1 MLTGFGLQHISSLLI
16 KHASSVLF
24 VQITSDGHSGS
35 GQTPGIAWEKFQKKG
50 CPRMKIWHGKRFS
63 GKIDG
68 VEVDIGDFHNQ
79 WTLLLLQKNYGYD
92 VTFLV
97 LL

>member
-35 GQTPGIAWEKFQKKG
+35 GQTPGIAWEKFQKERLPSHEDLAWKEIFG
-50 CPRMKIWHGKRFS
+50 QDRWGGGRY
-63 GKIDG
+63 
-68 VEVDIGDFHNQ
+68 
-79 WTLLLLQKNYGYD
+79 W
-92 VTFLV
+92 
-97 LL
+97 

>member
-1 MLTGFGLQHISSLLI
+1 
-16 KHASSVLF
+16 
-24 VQITSDGHSGS
+24 
-35 GQTPGIAWEKFQKKG
+35 
-50 CPRMKIWHGKRFS
+50 
-63 GKIDG
+63 